1 MNFKAHL
8 KHTASLCNIMGKS
21 KEISQDIR
29 KRIVD
34 VHKSGSSLGAI
45 SRCLKVPRSSVQTII
60 RKYKH
65 HGNVQPSYRSGRR
78 RVLCPRDERALVRNV
93 HINPRTKAKDLVK
106 MLAEAGKSVS
116 LSTVKRVLYRHG
128 LKGHSPRKKPLLQK
142 KHKKA
147 RLQFANAHRDKDLNF
162 WRHVLWSDETK
173 IELFGHNDNRYIWR
187 KKGEACK
194 PKNTIPTVKH
204 GGGSIMLWGC
214 FAAGGTGALHKID
227 GIMRKEHYVDILKQH
242 LKTSAR
248 KLKLGRKW
256 VFQMD
261 NDPKHTA
268 KLVRKWLK
276 DSKVNVLEWPSQS
289 PDLNPIENLWA
300 ELKRH
305 VRARRPTNLVQLH
318 QFCQEEWAKIPANYC
333 EKLVEAYPK
342 RLTQVIQF
350 KGNATKY

>member
-1 MNFKAHL
+1 
-8 KHTASLCNIMGKS
+8 MGKS

-34 VHKSGSSLGAI
+34 LHKSGSSLSAI

-60 RKYKH
+60 RKYKKD
-65 HGNVQPSYRSGRR
+65 GNVQPSYRSGRKG
-78 RVLCPRDERALVRNV
+78 E
-93 HINPRTKAKDLVK
+93 KDL
-106 MLAEAGKSVS
+106 
-116 LSTVKRVLYRHG
+116 H
-128 LKGHSPRKKPLLQK
+128 
-142 KHKKA
+142 
-147 RLQFANAHRDKDLNF
+147 F

-173 IELFGHNDNRYIWR
+173 IELFGHNDHRYVWR
-187 KKGEACK
+187 KKGEASK
-194 PKNTIPTVKH
+194 PKNTILTVKH

-227 GIMRKEHYVDILKQH
+227 GIMRKEHYVEILKQH

-256 VFQMD
+256 IFQMD

-268 KLVRKWLK
+268 KLVTKWLK
-276 DSKVNVLEWPSQS
+276 DNKVNVLEWPSQS

-300 ELKRH
+300 KLKRH
-305 VRARRPTNLVQLH
+305 VRARRPTNMAQLH

-333 EKLVEAYPK
+333 EKLVEGYLK

-350 KGNATKY
+350 KGNSTKY

>member
-1 MNFKAHL
+1 
-8 KHTASLCNIMGKS
+8 MGKS

-29 KRIVD
+29 KRTVD
-34 VHKSGSSLGAI
+34 LHKSGLSLGAI

-60 RKYKH
+60 RKYKKD
-65 HGNVQPSYRSGRR
+65 GNVQPSYRSGRKK
-78 RVLCPRDERALVRNV
+78 VLCPRDECALVALV
-93 HINPRTKAKDLVK
+93 HINPRAKAKDLVN
-106 MLAEAGKSVS
+106 MMAEAGKSVS
-116 LSTVKRVLYRHG
+116 LSTVKQVLYRHG
-128 LKGHSPRKKPLLQK
+128 LKGHSARKKPLLQT

-147 RLQFANAHRDKDLNF
+147 RLMFANAHREKDLNF

-173 IELFGHNDNRYIWR
+173 IELFGHNDHRYVWG

-194 PKNTIPTVKH
+194 TKNTIPTVKH

-227 GIMRKEHYVDILKQH
+227 GIMRKEHYVEILKQH

-256 VFQMD
+256 IFQMD

-268 KLVRKWLK
+268 KLVTKWLK
-276 DSKVNVLEWPSQS
+276 DNKVNVLEWPSQS

-300 ELKRH
+300 KLKRH
-305 VRARRPTNLVQLH
+305 VRARRPTNMAQLH

-333 EKLVEAYPK
+333 EKLVEGYPK

-350 KGNATKY
+350 KGNSTKY